1 MHWILTVSESFS
13 LDKVLA
19 RSERLLC
26 PPFSVGAKEAT
37 LYRVERLTTGHTVE
51 LSISQTSTGLVIRTE
66 ARLDGKET
74 EEISQKVWRMLRI
87 GENLQAFLDKA
98 RTMPQLGA
106 ARREGAL
113 QLRGATMFEDIVK
126 AAVLI
131 FNSDKNYVQPISWLV
146 DRFGDPLPSNPTLHA
161 FPTPR
166 QLAGEMDLQEKIL
179 GTPLARRIHKVATLF
194 QIQKIKGEGWFAP
207 HLTLANF
214 ETNLKQMLELNDE
227 DIGRAMLYLGRYDY
241 IPVDYHAQQRVG
253 LYLGEQ
259 AQATPEKVRALFQ
272 NWQPWGGLA
281 YWLWD
286 WSTNGSATMPAESEE
301 SYGALENWRRTG

>member
-1 MHWILTVSESFS
+1 MHWILTVSESFA

-26 PPFSVGAKEAT
+26 PPFSVGAKEST
-37 LYRVERLTTGHTVE
+37 LYRVERLSTGHTVE
-51 LSISQTSTGLVIRTE
+51 LTISQTSTGLVIRTD
-66 ARLDGKET
+66 ARLDSKET

-98 RTMPQLGA
+98 RTTPQLA
-106 ARREGAL
+106 AAAREGAL

-131 FNSDKNYVQPISWLV
+131 FNPEKNYVPSVSWLV
-146 DRFGDPLPSNPTLHA
+146 DRFGDPLPSNPTLNA

-166 QLAGEMDLQEKIL
+166 QLLGEMALQEKIL
-179 GTPLARRIHKVATLF
+179 GTRLARGIHKITTLF
-194 QIQKIKGEGWFAP
+194 QAQKTKSEGWFAP
-207 HLTLANF
+207 HLTLTAF
-214 ETNLKQMLELNDE
+214 EINLRQILDLGNE

-286 WSTNGSATMPAESEE
+286 WSTSGAVMPPKSEE